1 MECKQAAGGPP
12 SDPRGRC
19 RRVRAVRRACGG
31 LRRGARPARQG
42 VRFLD
47 LETALRMTDRR
58 GWGAVRDKGLLHAAL
73 ARPAASAFS
82 QDAYPTLV
90 RKAAALLHSLVSNRA
105 LVDGNK
111 RLGLHLTDV
120 FLYLNGVELAL
131 I

>member
-1 MECKQAAGGPP
+1 
-12 SDPRGRC
+12 
-19 RRVRAVRRACGG
+19 
-31 LRRGARPARQG
+31 

-131 I
+131 TQDEAVDLIVDVASGSADLDEIGQRLKVRPRA